1 MTLEISTSFAIL
13 YILFTMENNIEL
25 RSEEVQEIITQM
37 PGGLIRWGIGL
48 IFFLFVVLLSISW
61 FVKYPDVIKAKV
73 VVTTDPAPINLVSRA
88 VGKITLLKK
97 ANETA
102 RKNDLIAHLQT
113 NASLTDMNYLE
124 AALTS
129 YEANTNT
136 TDLFIALD
144 KNIKA
149 GDLQSYVNATVKS
162 LQDLIAFTETKLHEK
177 QIAHLNK
184 QVVSYKNL
192 NRNLQKQLGLMKQE
206 GALSY
211 QQFKADS
218 ILLVQ
223 KVIAPLDFNKTKSAY
238 LLQQRGVKSM
248 EASIIS
254 NQLQA
259 DDLEKQ
265 VTELEI
271 GRTKEENQLQTSAE
285 NAIKELAA
293 RLKAWKENFLFTA
306 PADGTVAY
314 LGFIENDQY
323 IENGKPLFA
332 LLPTSNK
339 LIAKAELPVLGSG
352 KVKVGQL
359 VNIRLSNYPFEQ
371 FGMLQGEIESI
382 SEVPDKENYTV
393 AISLRQGMNSTHN
406 KLLSFRPQL
415 QGETEI
421 ITEDLRLLERVFYQF
436 RKLIATK

>member
-1 MTLEISTSFAIL
+1 
-13 YILFTMENNIEL
+13 
-25 RSEEVQEIITQM
+25 
-37 PGGLIRWGIGL
+37 
-48 IFFLFVVLLSISW
+48 LS
-61 FVKYPDVIKAKV
+61 
-73 VVTTDPAPINLVSRA
+73 
-88 VGKITLLKK
+88 
-97 ANETA
+97 
-102 RKNDLIAHLQT
+102 
-113 NASLTDMNYLE
+113 
-124 AALTS
+124 
-129 YEANTNT
+129 
-136 TDLFIALD
+136 
-144 KNIKA
+144 
-149 GDLQSYVNATVKS
+149 
-162 LQDLIAFTETKLHEK
+162 K
-177 QIAHLNK
+177 QI
-184 QVVSYKNL
+184 VSYKSL
-192 NRNLQKQLGLMKQE
+192 NQNLQKQLGLMKQE
-206 GALSY
+206 GTLSY

-218 ILLVQ
+218 ILLAQ

-259 DDLEKQ
+259 DGLEKQ
-265 VTELEI
+265 ITELEI
-271 GRTKEENQLQTSAE
+271 SRTKEESQLQTTAD

-293 RLKAWKENFLFTA
+293 RLKAWKENFLFAA
-306 PADGTVAY
+306 PVDGTVAY

-323 IENGKPLFA
+323 IESGKPLFA

-339 LIAKAELPVLGSG
+339 IIAKAELPVLGSG
-352 KVKVGQL
+352 KVKVGQA

-371 FGMLQGEIESI
+371 FGMLQGKIESI

-393 AISLRQGMNSTHN
+393 AISLPKGMNSTHN

>member
-1 MTLEISTSFAIL
+1 MELQTKEALEI
-13 YILFTMENNIEL
+13 

-102 RKNDLIAHLQT
+102 QKNDLIAHLQT
-113 NASLTDMNYLE
+113 NASLTDIAYLE

-149 GDLQSYVNATVKS
+149 GDLQGYVNATVKS

-206 GALSY
+206 GVLSY

-218 ILLVQ
+218 ILLAQ

-238 LLQQRGVKSM
+238 LLQQRGLKGM

-259 DDLEKQ
+259 DALEK
-265 VTELEI
+265 
-271 GRTKEENQLQTSAE
+271 
-285 NAIKELAA
+285 
-293 RLKAWKENFLFTA
+293 
-306 PADGTVAY
+306 
-314 LGFIENDQY
+314 
-323 IENGKPLFA
+323 
-332 LLPTSNK
+332 
-339 LIAKAELPVLGSG
+339 
-352 KVKVGQL
+352 
-359 VNIRLSNYPFEQ
+359 
-371 FGMLQGEIESI
+371 
-382 SEVPDKENYTV
+382 
-393 AISLRQGMNSTHN
+393 
-406 KLLSFRPQL
+406 
-415 QGETEI
+415 
-421 ITEDLRLLERVFYQF
+421 
-436 RKLIATK
+436 

>member
-1 MTLEISTSFAIL
+1 MLNENYDIESTMELQTKEALEI
-13 YILFTMENNIEL
+13 

-48 IFFLFVVLLSISW
+48 IFFLFVVLLAISW

-73 VVTTDPAPINLVSRA
+73 VVTTDPAPINLVSRST
-88 VGKITLLKK
+88 GKITLLKK
-97 ANETA
+97 ANETIQ
-102 RKNDLIAHLQT
+102 KNDLIAHLQT
-113 NASLTDMNYLE
+113 NALLSDIDYLE
-124 AALTS
+124 TALDS
-129 YEANTNT
+129 YEADTNAKN
-136 TDLFIALD
+136 LFVALD

-162 LQDLIAFTETKLHEK
+162 SQDLIAFTENKLQEK
-177 QIAHLNK
+177 QIAHLSK
-184 QVVSYKNL
+184 QIVSYKSL
-192 NRNLQKQLGLMKQE
+192 NQNLQKQLGLMKQE
-206 GALSY
+206 GTLSY

-218 ILLVQ
+218 ILLAQ

-259 DDLEKQ
+259 DGLEKQ
-265 VTELEI
+265 ITELEI
-271 GRTKEENQLQTSAE
+271 SRTKEESQLQTTAD

-293 RLKAWKENFLFTA
+293 RLKAWKENFLFAA
-306 PADGTVAY
+306 PVDGTVAY

-323 IENGKPLFA
+323 IESGKPLFA

-339 LIAKAELPVLGSG
+339 IIAKAELPVLGSG
-352 KVKVGQL
+352 KVKVGQA

-371 FGMLQGEIESI
+371 FGMLQGKIESI

-393 AISLRQGMNSTHN
+393 AISLPKGMNSTHN

>member
-1 MTLEISTSFAIL
+1 MELQTKEALEI
-13 YILFTMENNIEL
+13 

-88 VGKITLLKK
+88 IGKITLLKK
-97 ANETA
+97 PNETA
-102 RKNDLIAHLQT
+102 TKNELIAFLQT
-113 NASLTDMNYLE
+113 NASLTDMAYLE

-129 YEANTNT
+129 YEGNTNT

-149 GDLQSYVNATVKS
+149 GDLQGYVNATVKS

-184 QVVSYKNL
+184 QVLSYKSL

-206 GALSY
+206 GALSH

-218 ILLVQ
+218 ILLAQ
-223 KVIAPLDFNKTKSAY
+223 KVIAPLDFNKSKSAH
-238 LLQQRGVKSM
+238 LLQQRGLKGM

-259 DDLEKQ
+259 DGLEKQ

-271 GRTKEENQLQTSAE
+271 SSVKEQSQLQTSAD

-293 RLKAWKENFLFTA
+293 RLKAWKENFLFAA

-314 LGFIENDQY
+314 LGSIENDQY
-323 IENGKPLFA
+323 IESGKPLFA

-352 KVKVGQL
+352 KVKVGQA

-371 FGMLQGEIESI
+371 FGMLQGKIESI

-393 AISLRQGMNSTHN
+393 AISLPKGMNSTHN

-421 ITEDLRLLERVFYQF
+421 ITEDLRVLERVFYQI

>member
-1 MTLEISTSFAIL
+1 
-13 YILFTMENNIEL
+13 MELQTKEALDI

-37 PGGLIRWGIGL
+37 PSGLIRWGIGL
-48 IFFLFVVLLSISW
+48 IFFLFAVLLLISW

-73 VVTTDPAPINLVSRA
+73 VVTTDPAPINLVSRTT
-88 VGKITLLKK
+88 GKITLLKK

-102 RKNDLIAHLQT
+102 QKNDLIAYLQT
-113 NASLTDMNYLE
+113 NASLADIAYLE
-124 AALTS
+124 TTLNS
-129 YEANTNT
+129 YEAT
-136 TDLFIALD
+136 TDEKNLFIALN
-144 KNIKA
+144 KNLKA

-162 LQDLIAFTETKLHEK
+162 LQDLTAFTENRLQEK

-184 QVVSYKNL
+184 QVVSYKSL
-192 NRNLQKQLGLMKQE
+192 NQNLQKQLGLMKQE
-206 GALSY
+206 GVLSY

-218 ILLVQ
+218 ILLAQ
-223 KVIAPLDFNKTKSAY
+223 KVIAPLDFNKSKSAY
-238 LLQQRGVKSM
+238 LLQQRGLKGM

-259 DDLEKQ
+259 DGLEKQ

-271 GRTKEENQLQTSAE
+271 SSTKEESQLQTNAE
-285 NAIKELAA
+285 NTIKELAS
-293 RLKAWKENFLFTA
+293 RLKAWKESFLFAA
-306 PADGTVAY
+306 PANGTVAY
-314 LGFIENDQY
+314 LGFIENDEY
-323 IENGKPLFA
+323 IESGKPLFA

-352 KVKVGQL
+352 KVKVGQA

-371 FGMLQGEIESI
+371 FGMLQGKIESI

-393 AISLRQGMNSTHN
+393 AISLPQGMNSTHN
-406 KLLSFRPQL
+406 KILSFRPQL

-436 RKLIATK
+436 RKLVRNR

>member
-1 MTLEISTSFAIL
+1 MELQTKEALEI
-13 YILFTMENNIEL
+13 

-102 RKNDLIAHLQT
+102 TKNELIAYLQT
-113 NASLTDMNYLE
+113 NASLTDMAYLE
-124 AALTS
+124 QVLDS
-129 YEANTNT
+129 YEAKTSAK
-136 TDLFIALD
+136 DLSAALN
-144 KNIKA
+144 KNLKA
-149 GDLQSYVNATVKS
+149 GDLQGYLNTTVKS
-162 LQDLIAFTETKLHEK
+162 LQDLIAFTENKLQEK
-177 QIAHLNK
+177 QIAHLTK

-192 NRNLQKQLGLMKQE
+192 NQNLQKQLSLMSQE
-206 GALSY
+206 GSLSY

-218 ILLVQ
+218 ILLAQ

-238 LLQQRGVKSM
+238 LLQQRGFKGM

-259 DDLEKQ
+259 DGLEKQ

-271 GRTKEENQLQTSAE
+271 SRTKEESQLQTTADNS
-285 NAIKELAA
+285 IKELAA

-306 PADGTVAY
+306 PADGSVAY

-323 IENGKPLFA
+323 IESGKPLFA
-332 LLPTSNK
+332 LRKPT
-339 LIAKAELPVLGSG
+339 V
-352 KVKVGQL
+352 
-359 VNIRLSNYPFEQ
+359 
-371 FGMLQGEIESI
+371 
-382 SEVPDKENYTV
+382 NYT
-393 AISLRQGMNSTHN
+393 LRGINSYN
-406 KLLSFRPQL
+406 LLT
-415 QGETEI
+415 GC
-421 ITEDLRLLERVFYQF
+421 
-436 RKLIATK
+436 

>member
-1 MTLEISTSFAIL
+1 MELQTKEALEI
-13 YILFTMENNIEL
+13 

-73 VVTTDPAPINLVSRA
+73 VVTTDPPPINLVSRTT
-88 VGKITLLKK
+88 GKITLLKK

-102 RKNDLIAHLQT
+102 QKNDLIAYLQT
-113 NASLTDMNYLE
+113 NASLADIAYLE
-124 AALTS
+124 TNLNS
-129 YEANTNT
+129 YEATN
-136 TDLFIALD
+136 DEKNLFIALN
-144 KNIKA
+144 KNLKA
-149 GDLQSYVNATVKS
+149 GELQSYVNVTVKS
-162 LQDLIAFTETKLHEK
+162 LQDLIAFTENRLQEK

-184 QVVSYKNL
+184 QVASYKSL
-192 NRNLQKQLGLMKQE
+192 NQNLQKQLGLMKQE
-206 GALSY
+206 GVLSY

-218 ILLVQ
+218 ILLAQ
-223 KVIAPLDFNKTKSAY
+223 KVIAPLDFNKSKSAY
-238 LLQQRGVKSM
+238 LLQQRGLKGM

-259 DDLEKQ
+259 DGLEKQ

-271 GRTKEENQLQTSAE
+271 SRTKEESQLQTTAN
-285 NAIKELAA
+285 NAIKELTA

-352 KVKVGQL
+352 KVKVGQA

-371 FGMLQGEIESI
+371 FGMLQGKIESI

-393 AISLRQGMNSTHN
+393 AISLPQGMNSTHN

>member
-1 MTLEISTSFAIL
+1 MELQTKEALEI
-13 YILFTMENNIEL
+13 

-102 RKNDLIAHLQT
+102 QKNDLIAHLQT
-113 NASLTDMNYLE
+113 NASLTDMAYLE

-129 YEANTNT
+129 HEANTNT

-149 GDLQSYVNATVKS
+149 GDLQGYVNATVKS

-218 ILLVQ
+218 ILLAQ

-238 LLQQRGVKSM
+238 LLQQRGLKGM

-259 DDLEKQ
+259 DALEKQ

-271 GRTKEENQLQTSAE
+271 SRTKEENQLQTSAE

-323 IENGKPLFA
+323 IESGKPLFA

-352 KVKVGQL
+352 KVKVGQA

-371 FGMLQGEIESI
+371 FGMLQGKIESI
-382 SEVPDKENYTV
+382 SEVPDKEIYTV
-393 AISLRQGMNSTHN
+393 AISLPQGMISTHN

>member
-1 MTLEISTSFAIL
+1 MELQTKEALEI
-13 YILFTMENNIEL
+13 

-73 VVTTDPAPINLVSRA
+73 VVTTDPPPINLVSRTT
-88 VGKITLLKK
+88 GKITLLKK

-102 RKNDLIAHLQT
+102 QKNDLIAYLQT
-113 NASLTDMNYLE
+113 NASLADIAYLE
-124 AALTS
+124 TNLNS
-129 YEANTNT
+129 YEATN
-136 TDLFIALD
+136 DEKNLFIALN
-144 KNIKA
+144 KNLKA
-149 GDLQSYVNATVKS
+149 GELQSYVNVTVKS
-162 LQDLIAFTETKLHEK
+162 LQDLIAFTENRLQEK

-184 QVVSYKNL
+184 QVASYKSL
-192 NRNLQKQLGLMKQE
+192 NQNLQKQLGLMKQE
-206 GALSY
+206 GVLSY

-218 ILLVQ
+218 ILLAQ
-223 KVIAPLDFNKTKSAY
+223 KVIAPLDFNKSKSAY
-238 LLQQRGVKSM
+238 LLQQRGLKGM

-259 DDLEKQ
+259 DGLEKQ

-271 GRTKEENQLQTSAE
+271 SRTKEESQLQTTAN
-285 NAIKELAA
+285 NAIKELTA

-352 KVKVGQL
+352 KVKVGQA

-371 FGMLQGEIESI
+371 FGMLQGKIESI

-393 AISLRQGMNSTHN
+393 AISLPQGMNSTHN
-406 KLLSFRPQL
+406 KVLSFRPQL